1 MIPSPPKAPPEPCC
15 TAKHATAVI
24 FPINYERATTETAG
38 HQFFQKV
45 LPECNAPPASSWCA
59 FWQSRNARCSVL
71 RINPNLLRANE
82 SGSSQHILLCLQAE
96 NAPRSSSWML
106 PAVDSSTASN

>member
-1 MIPSPPKAPPEPCC
+1 MLH
-15 TAKHATAVI
+15 TKHATALILRVKTWTRNDGNCRSSI
-24 FPINYERATTETAG
+24 FSKSVARMQRAAG
-38 HQFFQKV
+38 KQLV
-45 LPECNAPPASSWCA
+45 CILAISECPLFGFA
-59 FWQSRNARCSVL
+59 

-106 PAVDSSTASN
+106 PAVDSSTASNWARDGSHS